1 MEEQIIAQR
10 IRQIRTEKELTLEDV
25 ARRTGFTKG
34 LLSKI
39 ENNKVSPPV
48 STLAKIARALDVS
61 LGDFFSMADAEPIK
75 IVRKGERQHYH
86 PEDFPEGQMIET
98 LISGFQK
105 QKMEPI
111 IITIDDPARYKAKHY
126 NHPGQE
132 FILVLEGSMGY
143 FYDNQEFTL
152 AEGDAMYFDAG
163 SLHGP
168 RPTKGKKVKY
178 LSVMCS

>member
-10 IRQIRTEKELTLEDV
+10 IRQIRNEKDLTLEDV

-61 LGDFFSMADAEPIK
+61 LGDLFSTADAQPIK
-75 IVRKGERQHYH
+75 IVRQGERQHYH
-86 PEDFPEGQMIET
+86 PENFPGGQSVET

-111 IITIDDPARYKAKHY
+111 IITIDDPAKYKVKQY

-132 FILVLEGSMGY
+132 FILILEGSMNY
-143 FYDNQEFTL
+143 YYNNQEFTL
-152 AEGDAMYFDAG
+152 SEGDAVYFDAG
-163 SLHGP
+163 NLHGP
-168 RPTKGKKVKY
+168 LPIRGKKVKY

>member
-10 IRQIRTEKELTLEDV
+10 IRQIRNEKELTLEEV

-61 LGDFFSMADAEPIK
+61 LGDLFSAADAQPIK
-75 IVRKGERQHYH
+75 IVRKAERQRYH
-86 PEDFPEGQMIET
+86 PESSPGGQSVET

-105 QKMEPI
+105 QKMEPLI
-111 IITIDDPARYKAKHY
+111 ISIDNPSTYKVKHY

-132 FILVLEGSMGY
+132 FILVLEGTMKY
-143 FYDNQEFTL
+143 YYDGQEFTL
-152 AEGDAMYFDAG
+152 SEGDAVYFDA
-163 SLHGP
+163 SSVHGP
-168 RPTKGKKVKY
+168 LPIRGKKVKY